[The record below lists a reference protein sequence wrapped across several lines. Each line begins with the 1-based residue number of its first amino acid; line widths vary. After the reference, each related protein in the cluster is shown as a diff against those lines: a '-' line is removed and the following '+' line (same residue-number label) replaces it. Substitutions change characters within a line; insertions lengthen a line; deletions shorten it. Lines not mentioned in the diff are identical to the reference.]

1 MFLRNFL
8 FCAIAAFALTS
19 CDREDPQEPAP
30 VTPNTARIY
39 FTFKFDSTQ
48 VRLDNLGNAST
59 VPSNHGAQSP
69 VFHFM
74 STHYI
79 EMTPDMWTPLGSGT
93 VVYNGPS
100 TTAGGPNAINF
111 DSAIVVGENQEVI
124 SIPLSQ
130 FTPGTYNY
138 LRVSLAYQ
146 NYDIKVRANSLDFT
160 GRLAGFIGYNT
171 YISTF
176 NVNTMPVTVNDDKLQ
191 GFWAFEAFSQVTQ
204 GQAPP
209 GATTVPNPLFA
220 TSPIPQG
227 SCVVTGQFAQPL
239 VITGNETQDI
249 HVVMSLSTNNSF
261 EWVEHSTPGIYEPLN
276 GDTVTDMGI
285 RGLIPVVQ

>member
-1 MFLRNFL
+1 MFPRLAL
-8 FCAIAAFALTS
+8 VAAFLTLAFFS
-19 CDREDPQEPAP
+19 CKKDDDTTPDP
-30 VTPNTARIY
+30 VTPATPRIY

-48 VRLDNLGNAST
+48 ARLDNLGNVST
-59 VPSNHGAQSP
+59 VPANPGAQSP

-79 EMTPDMWTPLGSGT
+79 EMTPDMWTALGAGE
-93 VVYNGPS
+93 VVYIGPS

-111 DSAIVVGENQEVI
+111 DSAVVAGENQEILSLPI
-124 SIPLSQ
+124 SSL
-130 FTPGTYNY
+130 TPGTYNY
-138 LRVSLAYQ
+138 LRVSLSYQ
-146 NYDIKVRANSLDFT
+146 NYDVKVRANSIDFT
-160 GRLAGFIGYNT
+160 GRLASFIGYNT
-171 YISTF
+171 YISSFTPAT
-176 NVNTMPVTVNDDKLQ
+176 VPVAVNDDKLQ

-249 HVVMSLSTNNSF
+249 HIIISLSTNQSF
-261 EWVEHSTPGIYEPLN
+261 EWVEHSTPGIYEPLD
-276 GDTVTDMGI
+276 GDTVVDMGI
-285 RGLIPVVQ
+285 RGLLPIVQ